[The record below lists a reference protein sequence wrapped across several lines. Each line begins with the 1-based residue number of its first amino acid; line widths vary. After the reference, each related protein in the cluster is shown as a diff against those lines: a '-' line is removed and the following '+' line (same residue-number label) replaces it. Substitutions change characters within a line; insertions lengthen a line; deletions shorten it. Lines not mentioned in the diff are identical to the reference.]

1 MCKET
6 RFSCAFNADGSDS
19 CFVGDVEATIDFG
32 FASLKIDS
40 CGIQRN
46 MTEYARLFN
55 ESGHALVL
63 ENCHNGN
70 PYNPVR
76 GAHDNVECPMNLF
89 RTSGDIRPQWG
100 SILSNLMTTV
110 EFNAGLSGPGCYGY
124 PDMLGAYICLL
135 GKLPCCT
142 HAHFSPP
149 PPPLCL
155 HTRRGGSESDAGAR
169 ELKLSNPVGDPHAL
183 LGVVHR
189 QLTTDA
195 VARFDQHVDDGR
207 SLDNHHQS

>member
-110 EFNAGLSGPGCYGY
+110 EE
-124 PDMLGAYICLL
+124 
-135 GKLPCCT
+135 CCVM
-142 HAHFSPP
+142 AIPP
-149 PPPLCL
+149 FFETTAIFVEPPLSSTL
-155 HTRRGGSESDAGAR
+155 HIAALAGR
-169 ELKLSNPVGDPHAL
+169 IKSTMPSMPPIL
-183 LGVVHR
+183 LWV
-189 QLTTDA
+189 QA
-195 VARFDQHVDDGR
+195 A
-207 SLDNHHQS
+207 SAKN